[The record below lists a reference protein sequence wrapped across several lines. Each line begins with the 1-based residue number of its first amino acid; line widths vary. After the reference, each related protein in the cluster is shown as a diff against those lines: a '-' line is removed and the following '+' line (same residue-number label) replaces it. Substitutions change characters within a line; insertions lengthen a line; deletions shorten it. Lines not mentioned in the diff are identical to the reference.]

1 MITLSVLEAVIQLE
15 DVESGIGPFDSGV
28 RVMRQSQTQTAF
40 RREMH
45 PDADMIA
52 ELECRTEVLVR
63 EVRAGEHR
71 CPDTGFHVIP
81 VRPGPAQQRCGT
93 ELPGAAGVTRS
104 TGMPIC
110 GPQFA
115 QKIQTAA
122 ALESIRPERRRL
134 PSQLRPLIVIAGA
147 QAQTDARVCVEIR
160 RG

>member
-45 PDADMIA
+45 PNADMIA

-81 VRPGPAQQRCGT
+81 VRS
-93 ELPGAAGVTRS
+93 E
-104 TGMPIC
+104 
-110 GPQFA
+110 
-115 QKIQTAA
+115 
-122 ALESIRPERRRL
+122 ERRVGKECRSRRTAHQSKRI
-134 PSQLRPLIVIAGA
+134 SQVVSSVLRA
-147 QAQTDARVCVEIR
+147 
-160 RG
+160 